1 MRCGAMMRSRNLV
14 WGGLLAGLLGLAAAA
29 APWLAPYDPDEQL
42 DPASGSY
49 RPPGTS
55 LAAVRLADGIWRLA
69 DRVER
74 TPGGLRIERR
84 GQTEVLSAGQV
95 LNLTPDGVAD
105 RRFYLL
111 GSDKFGRDLWSRML
125 WGGRISLLIGLLA
138 AVLSLV
144 LGVAVGAAAALGG
157 RWLDS
162 LLMRGVDAILALPWV
177 LLLVTLSALFR
188 PGTEA
193 LVVIL
198 ALGAWMGISRL
209 TRAELLSLKERE
221 FALAARAIG
230 LHPFVIF
237 WRHLLPNAFTPVL
250 IQTTLLIGQI
260 ILVESGISFLGMGVQ
275 PPTATWGNLIA
286 EGRESIAFAWWNAT
300 FPGAAISLA
309 VIAFNLLGDGLRDV
323 MDPRTR

>member
-1 MRCGAMMRSRNLV
+1 MRSGTFI
-14 WGGLLAGLLGLAAAA
+14 WGGVLAGLLGLTVAA

-42 DPASGSY
+42 DPAAASY

-55 LAAVRLADGIWRLA
+55 LAAARLADGTWRLA
-69 DRVER
+69 DR
-74 TPGGLRIERR
+74 IERIPEGVR
-84 GQTEVLSAGQV
+84 FERLGRTEVLSADQV

-125 WGGRISLLIGLLA
+125 WGGQISLAVGLLA

-144 LGVAVGAAAALGG
+144 LGVTIGSAAALGG

-162 LLMRGVDAILALPWV
+162 LLMRIVDAFLSLPAIP
-177 LLLVTLSALFR
+177 LLVILSALFR
-188 PGTEA
+188 PKTAA

-198 ALGAWMGISRL
+198 AAAAWMTISRL
-209 TRAELLSLKERE
+209 VRAEILSLKERE
-221 FALAARAIG
+221 FILAVRAIG
-230 LHPFVIF
+230 LHPFTIF

-250 IQTTLLIGQI
+250 IQTALLVGQM
-260 ILVESGISFLGMGVQ
+260 ILIESSISFLGMGVQ
-275 PPTATWGNLIA
+275 PPTATWGNLVA
-286 EGRESIAFAWWNAT
+286 EGRESIAWAWWNAT
-300 FPGAAISLA
+300 FPGAAISIA